1 MAAREGAKRS
11 RHEADV
17 VRAGGHFVPL
27 VYDTYGTMGEDAE
40 AWVRGLIAV
49 ATIEP
54 PEWMVASGDH
64 SELVEWDRWARAQL
78 GADWRRRMSVAL
90 QRGNARIIL
99 SGAARV
105 RSGRGVRV
113 YGHMSSSDLDTGAG
127 D

>member
-1 MAAREGAKRS
+1 M
-11 RHEADV
+11 
-17 VRAGGHFVPL
+17 
-27 VYDTYGTMGEDAE
+27 
-40 AWVRGLIAV
+40 IAV
-49 ATIEP
+49 ATIEQ
-54 PEWMVASGDH
+54 PEWMLAGGAG
-64 SELVEWDRWARAQL
+64 ETEMMEWDRWARAQL

-99 SGAARV
+99 SGAARA